1 MKTTLS
7 IVVTVVFLVVSLAKA
22 STDTNGAN
30 GINSTGLTVNGQP
43 LNGSGVSI
51 GQVESYRAGKKNDPD
66 TTEYN
71 DHVTPFKVFDNVGL
85 VPDSLGPPGGDNGIH
100 AETVAS
106 VMIST
111 DPTDPDGAGPR
122 TPPTGVA
129 PGARLLSI
137 AAGVGKSFMPDQA
150 QQYFAESSQAIVTYA
165 KTNFTDAQ
173 QIRAINMSIGVT
185 LSGNNPAYDGNST
198 LTEYVD
204 WSAQNDDIL
213 YVVAGNELD
222 ENNNPLI
229 GVPAD
234 NFNGMTIAES
244 AKDNATG
251 KYSVVAQKNVYSG
264 SISGGRSWVSLMA
277 PGENVDVDSL
287 GVFEKLSFPVV
298 SEISR
303 FQVS

>member
-30 GINSTGLTVNGQP
+30 GINATGLTVNGQP

-150 QQYFAESSQAIVTYA
+150 AVLCGKLASHCHLCE
-165 KTNFTDAQ
+165 
-173 QIRAINMSIGVT
+173 
-185 LSGNNPAYDGNST
+185 
-198 LTEYVD
+198 
-204 WSAQNDDIL
+204 
-213 YVVAGNELD
+213 NELYRCATNSRD
-222 ENNNPLI
+222 QHEHWSYVI
-229 GVPAD
+229 G
-234 NFNGMTIAES
+234 E
-244 AKDNATG
+244 
-251 KYSVVAQKNVYSG
+251 
-264 SISGGRSWVSLMA
+264 
-277 PGENVDVDSL
+277 
-287 GVFEKLSFPVV
+287 
-298 SEISR
+298 
-303 FQVS
+303 